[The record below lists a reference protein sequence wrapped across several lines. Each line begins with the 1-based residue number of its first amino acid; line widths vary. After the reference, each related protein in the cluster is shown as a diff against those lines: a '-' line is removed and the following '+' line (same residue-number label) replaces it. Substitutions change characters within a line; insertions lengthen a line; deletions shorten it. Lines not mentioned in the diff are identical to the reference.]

1 MKSSYYIQCVLLTCA
16 CITTTSYADCVADIS
31 VADAKRYFQQGSQLE
46 SRGDVYAA
54 LVAYNTAQGYVCEDG
69 GNPVAKSA
77 SQKASALGSAL
88 GEKAERQGHFYT
100 VDDNKPGAFQ
110 YYEAG
115 AHFAAADRMLVA
127 ALQQDPANR
136 SLSATAQEH
145 FRTRGEAY
153 FTANNAMRL
162 AVSGA
167 YRLNPDHVRYVQSLP
182 RINIDQLLKQASA
195 QLPDTYLLEY
205 RQLEEQKEKLEPSDF
220 VASLQLQKA
229 ATEFQQKWRS
239 DRLEDLRKIYDT
251 ATSWTQ
257 QMQDHSEAETMR
269 TKIAAQKSAQAD
281 KLLNNFADIPNILET
296 AVNFYYSADNQNK
309 VAAAQKRAG
318 ELAEIALREE
328 RFARAAHYYRIN
340 GDYAQETAAEKK
352 LQAQMEATAARM
364 SAGYADQA
372 TELQKYY
379 SDPDKIQA
387 LQREALK
394 IQQSLQQKQQQ
405 NEKNFKQEQDALEAE
420 LGL

>member
-46 SRGDVYAA
+46 IRGDVYAA

-77 SQKASALGSAL
+77 SQKASALGLAL

-220 VASLQLQKA
+220 VYADPPYDVEITKYSKDGFTWDDQLATAEWLSKHKGPVILSNQATTRILNEYKRLGFA
-229 ATEFQQKWRS
+229 LKTFEAPRKISCTGDRSPATE
-239 DRLEDLRKIYDT
+239 
-251 ATSWTQ
+251 
-257 QMQDHSEAETMR
+257 
-269 TKIAAQKSAQAD
+269 
-281 KLLNNFADIPNILET
+281 
-296 AVNFYYSADNQNK
+296 V
-309 VAAAQKRAG
+309 
-318 ELAEIALREE
+318 LAIRNL
-328 RFARAAHYYRIN
+328 
-340 GDYAQETAAEKK
+340 
-352 LQAQMEATAARM
+352 
-364 SAGYADQA
+364 
-372 TELQKYY
+372 
-379 SDPDKIQA
+379 PV
-387 LQREALK
+387 
-394 IQQSLQQKQQQ
+394 
-405 NEKNFKQEQDALEAE
+405 
-420 LGL
+420 